1 MTIEYNNLKSVSAR
15 DIKIPNGIIKA
26 GDLFLLRD
34 VCVVDSV
41 LWVGIDTGKEI
52 QEAGFAIPE
61 GFDFKTKRQLS
72 DYVGGFIAPY
82 IKNCSKYTF
91 IRCD

>member
-15 DIKIPNGIIKA
+15 DIKIPDGIINA
-26 GDLFLLRD
+26 GDSFLLRD
-34 VCVVDSV
+34 IIVSDRV

-61 GFDFKTKRQLS
+61 GFDFKTEKQLS
-72 DYVGGFIAPY
+72 DYVGMFIVPY

-91 IRCD
+91 IKCD